1 MDAEFAAL
9 EDKVGQLARLC
20 QQLRG
25 ENRTLRQQL
34 LSAQQE
40 NQQLKGKVDGAK
52 ERVAAI
58 LSRLPEDEE

>member
-9 EDKVGQLARLC
+9 EDKVGLLARLC

-25 ENRTLRQQL
+25 ENRALRQQL
-34 LSAQQE
+34 LGLQQE
-40 NQQLKGKVDGAK
+40 NQQLKGKVAGAT

-58 LSRLPEDEE
+58 LARLPEDEA